1 MENKIKQ
8 LYKFVFDKAREVQ
21 HKTLSGEQIDG
32 KAVWNSIEV
41 KIKDIK
47 LDINL
52 EYNHSLYELYEKM
65 DKIIEK
71 YDLASNEFNPITNH
85 FFLQLKNLVKTKSN
99 FIIYINRVLQIAYN
113 AGQLS
118 VLLENNKLNDD
129 IKQFT
134 LQNNMLDLDTYVST
148 DNQNIINM
156 KIHDHIISD
165 VIADSN
171 ANSIQKGGNL
181 YKLKYLKYKQKYL
194 ELKKIL
200 LGGVDVD
207 LTVLYANVGADNV
220 YDDSYK
226 KMPYC
231 QQTGTQIKD
240 YEHREGNFSPIDP
253 KEISELSLDN
263 LKNAI
268 NKLIKQDIDVLMF
281 CEFCFSQLH
290 ALIEYLNGTD
300 TTNKYD
306 ILLIGQKR
314 DDIIYGIINDSG
326 VYKTDRDKIAIN
338 GYHPDA
344 TTPYGDKLGIDGYF
358 KCFGYI
364 YKKEKLIFNYDETRR
379 QNRINNSNVERFK
392 LNINEIDTLSKQ
404 DIYTGGISTSTP
416 GNITVGRKLHI
427 CKIHDYDHKG
437 NTRNF
442 SPVIVECITQFSGL
456 ANFTVNGKSI
466 SMFVPHFSGIME
478 DTHWVTQYI
487 NLLKR
492 MQILE
497 TNNKIIMIGDFNVR
511 KEGKPEYYNTNKDNK
526 DLIRIPSTNTIHPL
540 IKQVSGE
547 NTLYLDKY
555 MQISPEII
563 AQPQLNGN
571 FVSAHKFIK
580 LTLRI
585 PDVEQPVPAVRAVP
599 TVPEVPIQQLP
610 WARRT
615 QPVQPA
621 QPAQPVPAQ
630 PVPAVRAVQPA
641 PAAEPEI
648 LTFKRKIKDLQN
660 LPDKKDYF
668 EWKTANGIINYN
680 LDKIINSQGYKNTNF
695 WRKVCNFICHG
706 TNIKC
711 PFIDDNNLEEIKD
724 ALITRIKKK

>member
-21 HKTLSGEQIDG
+21 HKTLKDEQIDG

-47 LDINL
+47 LDMDL
-52 EYNHSLYELYEKM
+52 KYNDSLYELYEKM

-85 FFLQLKNLVKTKSN
+85 YFLQLKNLVKTKSN

-129 IKQFT
+129 ITQFT

-165 VIADSN
+165 VVNDSN

-220 YDDSYK
+220 YGIPPKPSKPDR
-226 KMPYC
+226 PAAYC
-231 QQTGTQIKD
+231 QQTGTRIKD
-240 YEHREGNFSPIDP
+240 YEHRNKNFSRIDP
-253 KEISELSLDN
+253 IEISKLSLYN
-263 LKNAI
+263 LKIAI
-268 NKLIKQDIDVLMF
+268 DKLIEQDINVLMF

-290 ALIEYLNGTD
+290 ALIEYLNKEKD
-300 TTNKYD
+300 REYKYD

-314 DDIIYGIINDSG
+314 DDNLYDVIEESG
-326 VYKTDRDKIAIN
+326 VQKTNDRDRIAIN

-344 TTPYGDKLGIDGYF
+344 KTAYKSDGYF

-364 YKKEKLIFNYDETRR
+364 YKKDKLRFNNAKTLI
-379 QNRINNSNVERFK
+379 QNRLDNSSNDFYDIK
-392 LNINEIDTLSKQ
+392 IDKIDTLSGQ
-404 DIYTGGISTSTP
+404 HIYIGGNPTNTDIP
-416 GNITVGRKLHI
+416 VERNLHI
-427 CKIHDYDHKG
+427 SKIYDYKHTGYIGYWNKLS
-437 NTRNF
+437 NKYIP
-442 SPVIVECITQFSGL
+442 SLIVECITQFSGL
-456 ANFTVNGKSI
+456 ANFTVGGKSI
-466 SMFVPHFSGIME
+466 WMFVPHFSGTIK
-478 DTHWVTQYI
+478 DTHWNAQYI

-511 KEGKPEYYNTNKDNK
+511 IESDPTYYNTIKHS
-526 DLIRIPSTNTIHPL
+526 IPPTNALHSFIT
-540 IKQVSGE
+540 QVSGE
-547 NTLYLDKY
+547 NTLYLNKY
-555 MQISPEII
+555 MQISPPDII
-563 AQPQLNGN
+563 TQPKLNDN

-585 PDVEQPVPAVRAVP
+585 PDVEQPVVAVP
-599 TVPEVPIQQLP
+599 AAEPERWVRP
-610 WARRT
+610 REST
-615 QPVQPA
+615 QPA
-621 QPAQPVPAQ
+621 QPAQPLPHARQAQPTQPAQ
-630 PVPAVRAVQPA
+630 SSKFIFKEEKYDLKNIDNFSNYVPLW
-641 PAAEPEI
+641 I
-648 LTFKRKIKDLQN
+648 
-660 LPDKKDYF
+660 
-668 EWKTANGIINYN
+668 
-680 LDKIINSQGYKNTNF
+680 
-695 WRKVCNFICHG
+695 KVCNIVSCRVHIQPENLREIRKKL
-706 TNIKC
+706 TTIIKEK
-711 PFIDDNNLEEIKD
+711 IKNGEIV
-724 ALITRIKKK
+724 